1 MAQITQPEDA
11 EGSPRKGLRLK
22 SLFKNLLA
30 PKKETVR
37 QVAGKEAS
45 KTANDTSSNTPPA
58 KPEHSIAKPD
68 RNTRISSSA
77 LGSTFGAIIKKQPST
92 VSAEETVPEDV
103 GKKEFTEEDVSK
115 EWQAMCQRMSKKPA
129 TVGLAASMRNLTLKI
144 SNYPEVEILVTNSIL
159 LEQLKGI
166 KGRIRATLAKALKNT
181 ELEVSLRIAENFE
194 IKKVLSK
201 PEILEKMMQ
210 KSSGLTKLM
219 KSLQLEL
226 QP

>member
-1 MAQITQPEDA
+1 
-11 EGSPRKGLRLK
+11 
-22 SLFKNLLA
+22 
-30 PKKETVR
+30 
-37 QVAGKEAS
+37 
-45 KTANDTSSNTPPA
+45 
-58 KPEHSIAKPD
+58 
-68 RNTRISSSA
+68 
-77 LGSTFGAIIKKQPST
+77 
-92 VSAEETVPEDV
+92 
-103 GKKEFTEEDVSK
+103 
-115 EWQAMCQRMSKKPA
+115 MCQRMSKKPA

>member
-1 MAQITQPEDA
+1 
-11 EGSPRKGLRLK
+11 
-22 SLFKNLLA
+22 
-30 PKKETVR
+30 
-37 QVAGKEAS
+37 
-45 KTANDTSSNTPPA
+45 
-58 KPEHSIAKPD
+58 
-68 RNTRISSSA
+68 
-77 LGSTFGAIIKKQPST
+77 
-92 VSAEETVPEDV
+92 
-103 GKKEFTEEDVSK
+103 
-115 EWQAMCQRMSKKPA
+115 MCKRMSKNPA
-129 TVGLAASMRNLTLKI
+129 TIGLAASMRNLAIKI
-144 SNYPEVEILVTNSIL
+144 SNYPEVEVLVTNSIL

-166 KGRIRATLAKALKNT
+166 KGRIRATLAKGLNNT